1 MATGGGGYPRWG
13 RQTTPKK
20 ADLPFA
26 ARAADAPQPPAE
38 LSAEEAEIFRSFT
51 DRMPADYFAPITM
64 PLLVSLCRHIRNSR
78 MFARQRQNLEEQL
91 SHAPDEK
98 LMRLMMSLSRAQA
111 LESNVIAMLC
121 SRLKLTHSTSLR
133 HSRRSFL
140 AEQRPWDVPDDGDG
154 DGLQ

>member
-1 MATGGGGYPRWG
+1 
-13 RQTTPKK
+13 
-20 ADLPFA
+20 
-26 ARAADAPQPPAE
+26 
-38 LSAEEAEIFRSFT
+38 
-51 DRMPADYFAPITM
+51 MPSDYFAPITM

-78 MFARQRQNLEEQL
+78 LFARQRQDLEQQL
-91 SHAPDEK
+91 SHATDEK

-140 AEQRPWDVPDDGDG
+140 SEQRPWDIPDDGDG